1 MSVSSSLIFFQS
13 VIPLLVTLLA
23 IFQLPLL
30 CHLPLLL
37 LRAAAVCYKFWQNHA
52 FQEMYW
58 DSNKP
63 KIVNWYY
70 INKINGNSISDVAM
84 TESLKLFLLQ
94 VQIGKKQP
102 FVCII
107 TVLAKI
113 RSDSAKSEQK
123 QIGRVISV
131 LRHN

>member
-1 MSVSSSLIFFQS
+1 M
-13 VIPLLVTLLA
+13 
-23 IFQLPLL
+23 
-30 CHLPLLL
+30 
-37 LRAAAVCYKFWQNHA
+37 
-52 FQEMYW
+52 
-58 DSNKP
+58 
-63 KIVNWYY
+63 NWYY